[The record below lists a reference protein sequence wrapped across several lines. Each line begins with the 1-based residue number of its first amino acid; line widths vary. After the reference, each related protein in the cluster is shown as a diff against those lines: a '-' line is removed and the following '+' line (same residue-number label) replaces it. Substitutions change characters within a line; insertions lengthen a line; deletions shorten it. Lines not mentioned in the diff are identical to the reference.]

1 MAMSQCSMNLKNGKF
16 EMWNSKVKC
25 RKVYRNIDNRG
36 FVVGN
41 TYKVINGKLILPNGE
56 ESYGTY
62 DCIEKLNE
70 AFYAWFEEVE

>member
-1 MAMSQCSMNLKNGKF
+1 MGSI
-16 EMWNSKVKC
+16 MWNSKVKC
-25 RKVYRNIDNRG
+25 KKVYQILDNHK

-41 TYKVINGKLILPNGE
+41 TYNVINGKLILPDGN

-70 AFYAWFEEVE
+70 ACYAVFEEVES

>member
-1 MAMSQCSMNLKNGKF
+1 MGSI
-16 EMWNSKVKC
+16 MWNSKKK
-25 RKVYRNIDNRG
+25 RKKVYQILDNHK

-41 TYKVINGKLILPNGE
+41 TYNVINGKLILSDGN

-70 AFYAWFEEVE
+70 GFYVVFEEVEN

>member
-1 MAMSQCSMNLKNGKF
+1 
-16 EMWNSKVKC
+16 MWNSKVKC
-25 RKVYRNIDNRG
+25 KKVYSILDTHK

-41 TYKVINGKLILPNGE
+41 TYDVINGKLILPNGN

-70 AFYAWFEEVE
+70 GFYAIFEEVEN